1 MPVPIG
7 NMWLKPNGNLSPH
20 LWHAAKVVLPE
31 GSSAIQASVP
41 FAVAETRSKKF
52 TYLDT
57 LGRPV
62 VTLHKANVVPDHSE
76 AFSVTYRLSSLQ
88 LLQVS

>member
-1 MPVPIG
+1 MPVPTG
-7 NMWLKPNGNLSPH
+7 NKWLKTTGKLSPH
-20 LWHAAKVVLPE
+20 HWHAVKVVLPE
-31 GSSAIQASVP
+31 GSSDIQASVP

-76 AFSVTYRLSSLQ
+76 KFSVTYRLSTLQ